1 MHQGAFLRNFSPNPA
16 SGSRPASDFA
26 LGSLSGYSPG
36 TVPAGRHTR
45 FLDHAVAIPTL
56 TTGTMALR
64 ASVQKAQVAAKPQ
77 RRVAA
82 KAVRPV
88 AALNAKA
95 ATAAAAVAVATVA
108 ACAPVGRLQQST
120 VRDSG

>member
-1 MHQGAFLRNFSPNPA
+1 
-16 SGSRPASDFA
+16 
-26 LGSLSGYSPG
+26 
-36 TVPAGRHTR
+36 
-45 FLDHAVAIPTL
+45 
-56 TTGTMALR
+56 MALR

-108 ACAPVGRLQQST
+108 ACAPVGRLQQGT
-120 VRDSG
+120 VRDSGCACSSQSRRSRRWVSSARSQGSSAAVSSVRLLRTPLDLGSAPVLALS